1 MPQPNTTLDNLIR
14 ECMRCD
20 RHRFAQRFRALSGKA
35 ESQSA
40 RRGSRRPA
48 RSGDTLER
56 LDADIRK
63 SIERA
68 AARRAALPRLSYPA
82 DLPVVQR
89 REEIAA
95 AIAAHPVIVLC
106 GETGSGKTTQ
116 LPKICL
122 ELGRGVTGMI
132 GHTQPR
138 RVAARTVA
146 NRIAEECRVPV
157 GRQVGCKIR
166 FSDQTSDATLIKIMT
181 DGILLAE
188 TQQDRFL
195 DAYDTIIIDEAHERS
210 LNIDFLLGYI
220 RQLLPR
226 RPDLKVIITSA
237 TIDPQR
243 FSAHFNDAP
252 IIEVSGRTYPV
263 EVRYRPMVAEADDE
277 DEAPDLIDAVV
288 SAVDELLRS
297 ERGDTLVFLSGE
309 REIREAAKALRHLG
323 SRGIEVLPLY
333 SRLSGAEQN
342 RIFQPHQQ
350 RRIVLA
356 TNVAETSVTVPGI
369 RCVVDPGTARI
380 SRYSS
385 RTKVQRLPIEA
396 ISRAS
401 AEQRKGRCGRIEP
414 GVCVRLYSES
424 DFNAR
429 PEFTEPE
436 ILRTNLAA
444 VILQMKALRLGEVER
459 FPFIE
464 RPTARMI
471 RDGYQTLHELGAVD
485 AHNELTDLGRDLARL
500 PIDPRLGRMIV
511 EGDREHALAE
521 VLIIAAALSIPD
533 PRERPHDQQEKA
545 DAAHA
550 RFAHEDSD
558 FLMFVNLWQAYHDE
572 ARRLSHSKARHWCRQ
587 NFVNFMRMREW
598 HDIHTQLR
606 ELALEA
612 NLRLNSEPAAY
623 DAVHRAV
630 LSGLLSNIGLRT
642 DGHEYTGAH
651 GTKFF
656 IFPGSGQFRKSP
668 AWLMAAE
675 IVETTRLYARC
686 VARIQPQWIEALA
699 AHLVKRHYSDPAW
712 NEDSAQV
719 TASERVSLYGL
730 DIASGRRVHYGP
742 IEPKASREL
751 FIHHAL
757 VEGEWRTKA
766 PFFEHNRKL
775 VTEVEK
781 VESKVRKRDVLVDVQ
796 QRFAFYDQR
805 LPADVYSGATFD
817 KWWKQA
823 QSRTP
828 RLLHMKREDLVQV
841 ERSAADFP
849 DRMTVG
855 GHMLA
860 LRYVHEP
867 GAADDGVTAVIP
879 VEALHEIDA
888 APFTWLVPGMRLEKV
903 TALIKSLPKSTR
915 TAFLPAADYAK
926 ACAEAMSPDG
936 RTLEEALAAQ
946 LLALRGVPVRHGDFQ
961 TDKLDRH
968 LQMNFRIVDRR
979 GHVIG
984 EGRDLDQ
991 LRRDLAGKVRSQLQ
1005 SLSDERYSRS
1015 GITSWD
1021 FGDLAE
1027 TVELKRG
1034 GMIVTAYPALLD
1046 EGASVRLTI
1055 LDSAAAALA
1064 ASRCGVRRLY
1074 VIAAQDELRHQ
1085 LKSMPQLNR
1094 LKLLF
1099 ASLGP
1104 ATLLH
1109 EQIIE
1114 AAAEQAFLGDEAL
1127 VARASRPLPPHG
1139 LQSRSTTMPTAS
1151 IPRNHEAF
1159 EARLNDGWARIGEA
1173 MFALCA
1179 LIEPILAARHEV
1191 ELRLGKPA
1199 PATWKPIVDDLRMQL
1214 ADLLPAEFLRTT
1226 PLERLRHLP
1235 RYLAGMIR
1243 RLDRLSGTGLQRDAQ
1258 HRHVIE
1264 THRARLAQALTAR
1277 DSNQPIDPRLIE
1289 YRWLIEELR
1298 ISLFAQDLGT
1308 AERISPQRLDKVW
1321 EQMK

>member
-20 RHRFAQRFRALSGKA
+20 RHRFAQRLRALSGKA
-35 ESQSA
+35 ESRSA
-40 RRGSRRPA
+40 RHGSRRPA

-63 SIERA
+63 SIERV
-68 AARRAALPRLSYPA
+68 AARRAAVPRVMYPA
-82 DLPVVQR
+82 ELPVVQR
-89 REEIAA
+89 RDEIAA

-146 NRIAEECRVPV
+146 ARIAEECRVPV

-166 FSDQTSDATLIKIMT
+166 FSDQTSEATLIKIMT

-220 RQLLPR
+220 SQLLPR

-243 FSAHFNDAP
+243 FSAHFNEAP

-277 DEAPDLIDAVV
+277 DEAPDLIDSVV
-288 SAVDELLRS
+288 SAVDELVRA
-297 ERGDTLVFLSGE
+297 ERGDVLVFLSGE
-309 REIREAAKALRHLG
+309 REIREAAKALRHLSG
-323 SRGIEVLPLY
+323 RGIEVLPLY
-333 SRLSGAEQN
+333 SRLSSAEQN
-342 RIFQPHQQ
+342 RIFLPHQQ

-369 RCVVDPGTARI
+369 RCVVDPGSARI
-380 SRYSS
+380 SRYST

-424 DFNAR
+424 DFNGR

-485 AHNELTDLGRDLARL
+485 AHNELTDVGRDLARL
-500 PIDPRLGRMIV
+500 PIDPRLGRMIL
-511 EGDREHALAE
+511 EADREHALAE
-521 VLIIAAALSIPD
+521 VLIVAAALSIPD

-572 ARRLSHSKARHWCRQ
+572 ARRLSHSKARYWCRQ

-612 NLRLNSEPAAY
+612 SLRLNTAPAAY

-630 LSGLLSNIGLRT
+630 LSGLLSNVGLRT

-668 AWLMAAE
+668 AWMMAAE

-686 VARIQPQWIEALA
+686 AAKIQPQWIEALA

-712 NEDSAQV
+712 NADSAQV

-730 DIASGRRVHYGP
+730 DIASGRRVHFGP

-766 PFFEHNRKL
+766 PFLEHNRQL
-775 VTEVEK
+775 LAEVEK

-805 LPADVYSGATFD
+805 LPADVYSGATFE
-817 KWWKQA
+817 KWWKEN

-828 RLLHMKREDLVQV
+828 RLLHMRREDLVQV

-849 DRMTVG
+849 DRVAVS
-855 GHMLA
+855 GHTLA

-888 APFTWLVPGMRLEKV
+888 APFTWLVPGMRLEKIA
-903 TALIKSLPKSTR
+903 ALIKSLPKSTR
-915 TAFLPAADYAK
+915 TAFLPAADYAR
-926 ACAEAMSPDG
+926 ACAEAMTPDG
-936 RTLEEALAAQ
+936 RTLEAALAEQ
-946 LLALRGVPVRHGDFQ
+946 LLALRGVPVKVNDFQ
-961 TDKLDRH
+961 GEKLDRH
-968 LQMNFRIVDRR
+968 LRMNFRIVDRR

-984 EGRDLDQ
+984 EGRDLEQ

-1005 SLSDERYSRS
+1005 SLSDERFSRT
-1015 GITSWD
+1015 GIKSWD

-1027 TVELKRG
+1027 SVQLKRG
-1034 GMIVTAYPALLD
+1034 GMSVTAYPALVD
-1046 EGASVRLTI
+1046 EGSSAQLTI

-1064 ASRCGVRRLY
+1064 ASRLGVRRLY

-1085 LKSMPQLNR
+1085 LKSMPHLNR

-1104 ATLLH
+1104 AHLLH
-1109 EQIIE
+1109 EQVIE
-1114 AAAEQAFLGDEAL
+1114 AAAEQAFLADG
-1127 VARASRPLPPHG
+1127 
-1139 LQSRSTTMPTAS
+1139 S
-1151 IPRNHEAF
+1151 IPRNREAF
-1159 EARLNDGWARIGEA
+1159 EARLNDGWARVGEA
-1173 MFALCA
+1173 MFAICS
-1179 LIEPILAARHEV
+1179 LIEPILANRHEV

-1199 PATWKPIVDDLRMQL
+1199 PPTWKPIVDDLRIQL

-1226 PLERLRHLP
+1226 PLERLRHVP

-1258 HRHVIE
+1258 HRQVIE
-1264 THRARLAQALTAR
+1264 THRARLAQALAAR
-1277 DSNQPIDPRLIE
+1277 DPNPPIDPRLVE

-1308 AERISPQRLDKVW
+1308 AERVSPQRLDRLW
-1321 EQMK
+1321 QGLIGGG

>member
-1 MPQPNTTLDNLIR
+1 MPQPSPSLDNLIA
-14 ECMRCD
+14 ECMRAD
-20 RHRFAQRFRALSGKA
+20 RHRFMQRLRALSGVA
-35 ESQSA
+35 EA
-40 RRGSRRPA
+40 RGQGGRRPRA
-48 RSGDTLER
+48 RGTRDSLQSLE
-56 LDADIRK
+56 DDVHK
-63 SIERA
+63 SIDRA
-68 AARRAALPRLSYPA
+68 HLRGAARPRVTYPA

-89 REEIAA
+89 RDEIAA
-95 AIAAHPVIVLC
+95 TIRDHQVVVLC

-122 ELGRGVTGMI
+122 ELGRGITGII

-146 NRIAEECRVPV
+146 ARIAEELRVPV
-157 GRQVGCKIR
+157 GKQVGYKIR
-166 FSDQTSDATLIKIMT
+166 FGDQTSDNTLIKIMT

-188 TQQDRFL
+188 TQNDRFL

-220 RQLLPR
+220 KQLLPR
-226 RPDLKVIITSA
+226 RRDLKVIITSA

-243 FSAHFNDAP
+243 FSEHFDKAP

-263 EVRYRPMVAEADDE
+263 EVRYEPMLAEADD
-277 DEAPDLIDAVV
+277 DDAPDLIDCVV
-288 SAVDELLRS
+288 SAVDQLVQS
-297 ERGDTLVFLSGE
+297 ERGDILVFLSGE
-309 REIREAAKALRHLG
+309 REIREAAKSLKHQAG
-323 SRGIEVLPLY
+323 RGIDVLPLY

-342 RIFQPHQQ
+342 RIFQSHQQ

-369 RCVVDPGTARI
+369 RCVIDPGQARM
-380 SRYSS
+380 SRYST

-436 ILRTNLAA
+436 ILRTNLAS
-444 VILQMKALRLGEVER
+444 VILQMKALRLGDVER
-459 FPFIE
+459 FPFVE

-500 PIDPRLGRMIV
+500 PIDARLGRMILQA
-511 EGDREHALAE
+511 DREHCLAE

-558 FLMFVNLWQAYHDE
+558 FLAFVNLWQAYHDE

-587 NFVNFMRMREW
+587 NHVNFMRMREW

-606 ELALEA
+606 ELAIESK
-612 NLRLNSEPAAY
+612 LRLNTEPATY
-623 DAVHRAV
+623 DTVHRAV

-642 DGHEYTGAH
+642 DGHEYTGTF

-656 IFPGSGQFRKSP
+656 IFPGSGQFKKSP
-668 AWLMAAE
+668 AWIMAAE

-686 VARIQPQWIEALA
+686 VAKIQPQWIEALA
-699 AHLVKRHYSDPAW
+699 EHLVKKHYTDPLW
-712 NEDSAQV
+712 NEGNAQV
-719 TASERVSLYGL
+719 TAAERVSLYGL

-766 PFFEHNRKL
+766 PFFEHNQLL
-775 VTEVEK
+775 VAEVEE

-817 KWWKQA
+817 KWWREA
-823 QSRTP
+823 QKTTP
-828 RLLHMKREDLVQV
+828 RALHMTREDLVQV
-841 ERSAADFP
+841 DRSAADFP
-849 DRMTVG
+849 DRLTVG
-855 GHMLA
+855 DLTLS
-860 LRYVHEP
+860 LRYIHDP
-867 GAADDGVTAVIP
+867 GAPDDGVTAVIP
-879 VEALHEIDA
+879 VEALHEVPA
-888 APFTWLVPGMRLEKV
+888 APFTWLVPGMRLEKI

-926 ACAEAMSPDG
+926 ACNDVMDAGD
-936 RTLEEALAAQ
+936 RTLEEAVAEA
-946 LLALRGVPVRHGDFQ
+946 LLALRGVPLKVSDFQ
-961 TDKLDRH
+961 GDKLDRH
-968 LQMNFRIVDRR
+968 LRMNFRVVDRR
-979 GHVIG
+979 GHIIG
-984 EGRDLDQ
+984 EGRDVEQ

-1005 SLSDERYSRS
+1005 SMSDQRYSRT
-1015 GITSWD
+1015 GITKWD
-1021 FGDLAE
+1021 FGTLAE
-1027 TVELKRG
+1027 SIEIKRG
-1034 GMIVTAYPALLD
+1034 GMTVMAYPAIVD
-1046 EGASVRLTI
+1046 AGSSVRLTI

-1064 ASRCGVRRLY
+1064 ASRLGIRRLY
-1074 VIAAQDELRHQ
+1074 VIAAHDELAHQ
-1085 LKSMPQLNR
+1085 LKTMPQLNR

-1104 ATLLH
+1104 PKLLH
-1109 EQIIE
+1109 DQIIE
-1114 AAAEQAFLGDEAL
+1114 VAAQQAFLGDDT
-1127 VARASRPLPPHG
+1127 VVGRASRPSVSNGPEA
-1139 LQSRSTTMPTAS
+1139 RSTVAAADA
-1151 IPRNHEAF
+1151 IPRDDKAF
-1159 EARLNDGWARIGEA
+1159 DARLSIGWGRIGEA
-1173 MFALCA
+1173 MFSLCS
-1179 LIEPILAARHEV
+1179 LIEPILAAQHEV
-1191 ELRLGKPA
+1191 ALRLGKQMP
-1199 PATWKPIVDDLRMQL
+1199 PTWKPIMDDLKTQL
-1214 ADLLPAEFLRTT
+1214 ADLLPGEFLRLT
-1226 PLERLRHLP
+1226 PLERLRHVP
-1235 RYLAGMIR
+1235 RYLAAMLR
-1243 RLDRLSGTGLQRDAQ
+1243 RVDRLSGTGLQRDAQ
-1258 HRHVIE
+1258 HRQTIDV
-1264 THRARLAQALTAR
+1264 HRARLAQAMAAR
-1277 DSNQPIDPRLIE
+1277 DPNQPIDPRLVE

-1298 ISLFAQDLGT
+1298 VSLFAQDLGT

-1321 EQMK
+1321 EGLQ

>member
-1 MPQPNTTLDNLIR
+1 MPQPATSLDQMIQ

-20 RHRFAQRFRALSGKA
+20 RHRFVQRLRALSGGA
-35 ESQSA
+35 EARSA
-40 RRGSRRPA
+40 RQPGRRPVRGA
-48 RSGDTLER
+48 DTIDSLN
-56 LDADIRK
+56 ADIRK

-68 AARRAALPRLSYPA
+68 AARRNAVPRVIYPA
-82 DLPVVQR
+82 ELPVVQR

-146 NRIAEECRVPV
+146 ARIAEELRVPV
-157 GRQVGCKIR
+157 GKQVGCKIR

-188 TQQDRFL
+188 TQSDRFL

-226 RPDLKVIITSA
+226 RPDLKIIITSA

-243 FSAHFNDAP
+243 FSEHFNDAP

-263 EVRYRPMVAEADDE
+263 EVRYRPMVAEAGD

-288 SAVDELLRS
+288 STVDELVQS
-297 ERGDTLVFLSGE
+297 ERGDILVFLSGE
-309 REIREAAKALRHLG
+309 REIREAAKALRHLSG
-323 SRGIEVLPLY
+323 RGIDVLPLY
-333 SRLSGAEQN
+333 SRLSSAEQS

-369 RCVVDPGTARI
+369 RCVVDPGSARI

-444 VILQMKALRLGEVER
+444 VILQMKALRLGDVER

-500 PIDPRLGRMIV
+500 PIDPRLGRMII
-511 EGDREHALAE
+511 EADREHCMAE
-521 VLIIAAALSIPD
+521 VLVIAAALSIPD

-587 NFVNFMRMREW
+587 NHVNFMRMREW

-606 ELALEA
+606 EVAIESR
-612 NLRLNSEPAAY
+612 LRLNTEPAAY

-668 AWLMAAE
+668 AWIMAAE

-686 VARIQPQWIEALA
+686 VAKIQPQWIESLA
-699 AHLVKRHYSDPAW
+699 GHLVKRHYSEPAW
-712 NEDSAQV
+712 NESNAQV

-742 IEPKASREL
+742 IEPGGSREL

-766 PFFEHNRKL
+766 PFLEHNRQL
-775 VTEVEK
+775 VAEVEK

-805 LPADVYSGATFD
+805 LPADVYSGATFE
-817 KWWKQA
+817 KWWKEA

-855 GHMLA
+855 GHTLA

-867 GAADDGVTAVIP
+867 GAADDGVTAIVP

-888 APFTWLVPGMRLEKV
+888 APFTWLVPGMRLEKI

-915 TAFLPAADYAK
+915 TAFLPAADYAR
-926 ACAEAMSPDG
+926 ACAEAMTPDG
-936 RTLEEALAAQ
+936 RRFEEALAAQ
-946 LLALRGVPVRHGDFQ
+946 LLALRGVPVRPGDFQ
-961 TDKLDRH
+961 AERLDRH

-979 GHVIG
+979 AHVIG
-984 EGRDLDQ
+984 EGRDLEQ

-1021 FGDLAE
+1021 FGELSE

-1034 GMIVTAYPALLD
+1034 GMSVTAYPALID
-1046 EGASVRLTI
+1046 EGSSVRLTI

-1064 ASRCGVRRLY
+1064 ASRLGVRRLY
-1074 VIAAQDELRHQ
+1074 VIASQEELRHQ
-1085 LKSMPQLNR
+1085 LRSMPQLNR

-1104 ATLLH
+1104 ASLLH

-1114 AAAEQAFLGDEAL
+1114 IAAQEAFLGD
-1127 VARASRPLPPHG
+1127 G
-1139 LQSRSTTMPTAS
+1139 S
-1151 IPRNHEAF
+1151 IPRKREAF
-1159 EARLNDGWARIGEA
+1159 DARLNDGWNRVGEA
-1173 MFALCA
+1173 MFSICS

-1199 PATWKPIVDDLRMQL
+1199 PPTWKPILDDLRMQL
-1214 ADLLPAEFLRTT
+1214 TDLLPADFLRTT
-1226 PLERLRHLP
+1226 PLERLRHVP
-1235 RYLAGMIR
+1235 RYLAGMLR
-1243 RLDRLSGTGLQRDAQ
+1243 RLDRLSGAGLPRDAQ
-1258 HRHVIE
+1258 HRQTIE
-1264 THRARLAQALTAR
+1264 LHLARLAQALSAR
-1277 DSNQPIDPRLIE
+1277 DPNQPVDPRLVE

-1321 EQMK
+1321 QQVS

>member
-1 MPQPNTTLDNLIR
+1 MPQPATNLDQLIC

-20 RHRFAQRFRALSGKA
+20 RHRFTQRLRALSGRA
-35 ESQSA
+35 EA
-40 RRGSRRPA
+40 RSPRHGARRPA
-48 RSGDTLER
+48 RSDDTLER
-56 LDADIRK
+56 LDADIRR

-68 AARRAALPRLSYPA
+68 AARRAAMPRVMYPA
-82 DLPVVQR
+82 ELPVVQR

-95 AIAAHPVIVLC
+95 AIAANPVIILC

-146 NRIAEECRVPV
+146 NRIAEELRVSV
-157 GRQVGCKIR
+157 GKQVGCKMR

-220 RQLLPR
+220 HQLLPR

-252 IIEVSGRTYPV
+252 IIEVSGRTWPV
-263 EVRYRPMVAEADDE
+263 EVRYRPMVAEADD
-277 DEAPDLIDAVV
+277 DEAPDLIDSVV
-288 SAVDELLRS
+288 NAVDELVQS
-297 ERGDTLVFLSGE
+297 ERGDILVFLSGE
-309 REIREAAKALRHLG
+309 REIREAAKALRHLSG
-323 SRGIEVLPLY
+323 RGIDVLPLY
-333 SRLSGAEQN
+333 SRLSSAEQN

-369 RCVVDPGTARI
+369 RCVVDPGMARI
-380 SRYSS
+380 SRYST
-385 RTKVQRLPIEA
+385 RTRVQRLPIEA

-424 DFNAR
+424 DFNSR

-444 VILQMKALRLGEVER
+444 VILQMKALRLGDVER

-471 RDGYQTLHELGAVD
+471 RDGYQTLNELGAVD

-500 PIDPRLGRMIV
+500 PIDPRLGRMIL
-511 EGDREHALAE
+511 EADREHAMAE

-587 NFVNFMRMREW
+587 NHVNFMRMREW

-606 ELALEA
+606 ELAIESG
-612 NLRLNSEPAAY
+612 LRLNTEPAAY

-686 VARIQPQWIEALA
+686 AAKIQPQWIEALA
-699 AHLVKRHYSDPAW
+699 AHLVKRHYSEPAW
-712 NEDSAQV
+712 NEGSAQV

-742 IEPKASREL
+742 IDPKAAREL

-766 PFFEHNRKL
+766 PFFEHNRQL
-775 VTEVEK
+775 VAEVET

-817 KWWKQA
+817 KWWKEA

-849 DRMTVG
+849 DRMDVA
-855 GHMLA
+855 GHTLA

-867 GAADDGVTAVIP
+867 GAADDGVTAIIP
-879 VEALHEIDA
+879 VEALHEM
-888 APFTWLVPGMRLEKV
+888 APATFTWLVPGMRLEKI

-926 ACAEAMSPDG
+926 ACAEAMAPDD

-946 LLALRGVPVRHGDFQ
+946 LLALRGVPVQPRDFQ
-961 TDKLDRH
+961 SDKLDRH

-979 GHVIG
+979 GHVLG
-984 EGRDLDQ
+984 EGRDIEQ
-991 LRRDLAGKVRSQLQ
+991 LRRDLGSKVRSQLQ
-1005 SLSDERYSRS
+1005 SLSDERFARR

-1021 FGDLAE
+1021 LGELAE

-1034 GMIVTAYPALLD
+1034 GMSVTAYPALID
-1046 EGASVRLTI
+1046 EGSAVRLTI

-1064 ASRCGVRRLY
+1064 ASRLGVRRLY
-1074 VIAAQDELRHQ
+1074 VIAARDELRHQ

-1104 ATLLH
+1104 ANLLH

-1114 AAAEQAFLGDEAL
+1114 TAAQQAFLAG
-1127 VARASRPLPPHG
+1127 
-1139 LQSRSTTMPTAS
+1139 AS
-1151 IPRNHEAF
+1151 IPRNREAF
-1159 EARLNDGWARIGEA
+1159 EARLNEGWGRIGEA
-1173 MFALCA
+1173 MFAICS

-1191 ELRLGKPA
+1191 ELRLGRPM
-1199 PATWKPIVDDLRMQL
+1199 PPTWKPIVDDLKSQL
-1214 ADLLPAEFLRTT
+1214 ADLLPVEFLRAT
-1226 PLERLRHLP
+1226 PLERLRHVP

-1243 RLDRLSGTGLQRDAQ
+1243 RLDRLSGAGLQRDAQ
-1258 HRHVIE
+1258 HRQVIE
-1264 THRARLAQALTAR
+1264 THRTRLAQALAGR
-1277 DSNQPIDPRLIE
+1277 DPNQPLDPRLVE

-1298 ISLFAQDLGT
+1298 VSLFAQDLGT
-1308 AERISPQRLDKVW
+1308 AERVSPQRLDKVW
-1321 EQMK
+1321 EGLR